1 MKATYATPNLQ
12 FCYLFNEESGNRCK
26 KNYAETDFFSS
37 RGYLDTFFRN
47 LCANESTNCDFFY
60 PLLFDKYFIFQDHRN
75 TIKRHHQKNSK
86 TKSVLIHASREIT
99 ILKISSDF
107 WKAYKNRCA
116 QKRQK
121 RSNNC
126 LGNGKPHRNS
136 MHNAPKSRRVE
147 GRAPRRI
154 LKLPLYSFPIFARG
168 TTMFADTVRAYTGRD
183 TIKWLEWK
191 FSTVLLF
198 CPNWVEGK
206 YGEYLAGTRD
216 DAREREA
223 EL

>member
-1 MKATYATPNLQ
+1 MQLPTCN
-12 FCYLFNEESGNRCK
+12 FVIYLTKRVETDTKK

-107 WKAYKNRCA
+107 WKAYRNRCA

-121 RSNNC
+121 RSNHC
-126 LGNGKPHRNS
+126 LGNGKP
-136 MHNAPKSRRVE
+136 HNAPKSRRVE
-147 GRAPRRI
+147 N
-154 LKLPLYSFPIFARG
+154 RG
-168 TTMFADTVRAYTGRD
+168 KGAEANSKVAV
-183 TIKWLEWK
+183 
-191 FSTVLLF
+191 VLVSDL
-198 CPNWVEGK
+198 CEGNNNVC
-206 YGEYLAGTRD
+206 
-216 DAREREA
+216 
-223 EL
+223 